1 MMLSYFV
8 LIGIVGA
15 GAWLAEMYEARA
27 KIETAVS
34 TVKDTDYTGLPILS
48 KIGMAAAAFFIAVLA
63 VQLLVGVS
71 LFVGLAVTFAFGV
84 LRVGLAMQYRIAAI
98 TSSKTRRSIALQ
110 RPEFAD
116 AKFAFFLSAPDL
128 ITPDHLNMWR
138 SELDTLGHPWTV
150 LFKEQKHLIW
160 ARANTTT
167 PGVFVPQAE
176 MFRSSL
182 PSQARLVFYANN
194 GQQNRRMIAAYPE
207 KKHIQLLHG
216 DSDKPPSYSPLI
228 KNYDFVFIA
237 GEMAIDRYLRNGVD
251 IPTER
256 FRIVG
261 RPQVKAIKKA
271 VVASP
276 AQTTCVV
283 YMPTWRGFH
292 EDTQFSSL
300 DRASSVLDAILS
312 GETPV
317 QVVFKPHPMSYKDP
331 DWKKFKKEINA
342 ILSKRL
348 SNGSSGTFSSDDTR
362 PFDLYNQADVMVTDI
377 SSVLIDFLYSEKP
390 IIVIAPANFDQDQEE
405 NFPSLRASYVVKA
418 DLSNLTEMC
427 DSAIGLDP
435 LAKERENLKKYAF
448 GDSGRAPGEAF
459 QEACFELLEDDS
471 SSVGSA
477 ASEGV

>member
-1 MMLSYFV
+1 M
-8 LIGIVGA
+8 
-15 GAWLAEMYEARA
+15 
-27 KIETAVS
+27 
-34 TVKDTDYTGLPILS
+34 
-48 KIGMAAAAFFIAVLA
+48 
-63 VQLLVGVS
+63 
-71 LFVGLAVTFAFGV
+71 
-84 LRVGLAMQYRIAAI
+84 
-98 TSSKTRRSIALQ
+98 
-110 RPEFAD
+110 
-116 AKFAFFLSAPDL
+116 
-128 ITPDHLNMWR
+128 
-138 SELDTLGHPWTV
+138 
-150 LFKEQKHLIW
+150 
-160 ARANTTT
+160 
-167 PGVFVPQAE
+167 
-176 MFRSSL
+176 
-182 PSQARLVFYANN
+182 
-194 GQQNRRMIAAYPE
+194 
-207 KKHIQLLHG
+207 
-216 DSDKPPSYSPLI
+216 
-228 KNYDFVFIA
+228 
-237 GEMAIDRYLRNGVD
+237 
-251 IPTER
+251 
-256 FRIVG
+256 
-261 RPQVKAIKKA
+261 
-271 VVASP
+271 
-276 AQTTCVV
+276 
-283 YMPTWRGFH
+283 
-292 EDTQFSSL
+292 
-300 DRASSVLDAILS
+300 
-312 GETPV
+312 